1 MLDLT
6 RAWYKFWRQKKNMAA
21 GRKKTNF
28 SFCFLKLLIEVFI
41 ISRQWR
47 SRRMKLLKK
56 QKDTD
61 GSWYLS
67 PSSGFGS
74 EKLTLYKG
82 NKVELVS
89 IVTCIQVKNFSQF
102 SLVFFAFWKN
112 SKSKFQLWVLWTEL

>member
-1 MLDLT
+1 
-6 RAWYKFWRQKKNMAA
+6 
-21 GRKKTNF
+21 
-28 SFCFLKLLIEVFI
+28 
-41 ISRQWR
+41 
-47 SRRMKLLKK
+47 MKLLKK
-56 QKDTD
+56 QKIY

-74 EKLTLYKG
+74 EKVTLYKG

-102 SLVFFAFWKN
+102 SVVFFAVWEN